1 METKPSLVIAR
12 KVFLEYFG
20 VNKFPKHK
28 VILNSFEIVQMIATG
43 IERALAE
50 KPSTSEEQ
58 LATPAVVFSEAE
70 VCDCRPDQFCR
81 ECYRSK
87 GVMITIGHPKQT

>member
-1 METKPSLVIAR
+1 ME
-12 KVFLEYFG
+12 KVELTGWEITINENGVKMATLNHERFINFLKYNEY
-20 VNKFPKHK
+20 
-28 VILNSFEIVQMIATG
+28 L
-43 IERALAE
+43 
-50 KPSTSEEQ
+50 EQ
-58 LATPAVVFSEAE
+58 QVKLLATPAVVFSEAE